1 MTPFAA
7 KILILLG
14 SVFLYIIMKQVF
26 RNTLK
31 GEQTVPYLFF
41 IFFTP
46 YIAFA
51 GIVIFL
57 YLVKVVAY
65 LFID

>member
-31 GEQTVPYLFF
+31 GEQTVPYLLF

-51 GIVIFL
+51 GVLLFL
-57 YLVKVVAY
+57 YLVKSITY
-65 LFID
+65 FFMD